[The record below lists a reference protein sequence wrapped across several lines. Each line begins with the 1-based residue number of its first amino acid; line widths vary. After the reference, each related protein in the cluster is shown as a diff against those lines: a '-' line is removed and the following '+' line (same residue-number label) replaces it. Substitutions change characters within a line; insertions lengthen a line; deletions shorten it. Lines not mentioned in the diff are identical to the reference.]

1 MDRVEDQ
8 GTVLDRSRDRPEL
21 VHRPREA
28 HATVPADATKGWAQP
43 EAPQARQGE
52 TILPRVSLPIAKPT
66 RPAATA
72 EAEPAD
78 EPLDPVRGS
87 HGLFVRPPNQR
98 SPIASAPSDSLAT
111 STAPAS
117 SSRAAT
123 VALTSITR
131 SLKGVAPHVVG
142 YPG

>member
-8 GTVLDRSRDRPEL
+8 AQSSIDRAIGPSLSIDHESVMQPCRLTRPK
-21 VHRPREA
+21 VGRS
-28 HATVPADATKGWAQP
+28 P

-52 TILPRVSLPIAKPT
+52 TMLPRVSLPIAKPT
-66 RPAATA
+66 SPAATA

-78 EPLDPVRGS
+78 EPLEPVRGS
-87 HGLFVRPPNQR
+87 HGLRVRPPNQW

-131 SLKGVAPHVVG
+131 SLNGVAPQVVG
-142 YPG
+142 

>member
-1 MDRVEDQ
+1 MASNTRAQSSTERAIGPILSIDQ
-8 GTVLDRSRDRPEL
+8 ARDMQPLLLTRPN
-21 VHRPREA
+21 VGRR
-28 HATVPADATKGWAQP
+28 P

-52 TILPRVSLPIAKPT
+52 MMLPSVSLPSANAT

-72 EAEPAD
+72 DAEPAD
-78 EPLDPVRGS
+78 EPLEPVRGS
-87 HGLFVRPPNQR
+87 HGLRVMPPNHW
-98 SPIASAPSDSLAT
+98 SPCASAPSESLAT

-123 VALTSITR
+123 VAFSSMNR
-131 SLKGVAPHVVG
+131 SLYCGTPQVVG